1 MTEKEETPARV
12 AWQAASL
19 VQTLNHMTLSCSYE
33 GGGWYW
39 PSDAYSLAGGLNNLA
54 ANLPQLLEQT
64 GGFIEKLHAA
74 GHVGSDRGP
83 EAVDGLVAE
92 CTAAV
97 GEARRAALRLQ
108 DCLERLHGATSSLT
122 YED

>member
-83 EAVDGLVAE
+83 EA
-92 CTAAV
+92 AV